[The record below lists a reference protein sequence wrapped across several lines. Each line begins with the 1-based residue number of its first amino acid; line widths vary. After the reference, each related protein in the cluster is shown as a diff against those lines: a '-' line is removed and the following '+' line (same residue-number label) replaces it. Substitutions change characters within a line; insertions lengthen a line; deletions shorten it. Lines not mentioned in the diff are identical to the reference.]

1 MSSRRLARPASGRPL
16 TSSALSL
23 PSAAQVAA
31 ARDNIRPFA
40 LRSPLLRLN
49 AELTGANIF
58 LKLENLQPWGSFK
71 IRAAVNALKTM
82 DPMQLRRGVLT
93 ASAGNFG
100 QGLAFAARAMGVPA
114 TVVVPSGAA
123 DTKVEALVEL
133 GAKVIRCSFDEW
145 WTVLTSRACPGEE
158 GVFVHPVAEPG
169 VLAGNATIGAEILEE
184 LPGCDAIV
192 VPFGGGGLICG
203 IGSVMRRLRP
213 KVRMIVAESEAAQP
227 AGAALQHGGPVKVPH
242 RQSFVDGMGS
252 TTVLAEMWPL
262 LRAVADQAEC
272 ASFEQ
277 IAAAIRLLAGRHH
290 VIAEAAGAVSVA
302 AALGA
307 QTGLGAQAALGG
319 QAAKGNI
326 VCIVSGGNIDAE
338 KLGAILAGQSPF

>member
-1 MSSRRLARPASGRPL
+1 VLGRSL
-16 TSSALSL
+16 TSSVLSL
-23 PSAAQVAA
+23 PSAAQVLA

-40 LRSPLLRLN
+40 LRTPLVRLN
-49 AELTGANIF
+49 ADLPGADIF

-82 DPMQLRRGVLT
+82 DAASLQRGVLT

-100 QGLAFAARAMGVPA
+100 QGLSFAARAMGVPA
-114 TVVVPSGAA
+114 TVVVPSAA
-123 DTKVEALVEL
+123 AETKVGALLEL
-133 GAKVIRCSFDEW
+133 GAKVIRRSFDEW
-145 WTVLTSRACPGEE
+145 WTVLTTRHCAGEA

-169 VLAGNATIGAEILEE
+169 VLAGNATIAAEILED
-184 LPGCDAIV
+184 LPGCDAVV

-213 KVRMIVAESEAAQP
+213 TAQMIVAESEAAQP
-227 AGAALQHGGPVKVPH
+227 AAAALRHGGPVTVPH

-262 LRAVADQAEC
+262 LRAVADQSAC

-277 IAAAIRLLAGRHH
+277 ITAAIRLLAGRHH
-290 VIAEAAGAVSVA
+290 IIAEAAGAVSLA
-302 AALGA
+302 AALG
-307 QTGLGAQAALGG
+307 TP
-319 QAAKGNI
+319 AAKGNV
-326 VCIVSGGNIDAE
+326 VCVVSGGNIDSE
-338 KLGAILAGQSPF
+338 KLSAILAGRSPF

>member
-1 MSSRRLARPASGRPL
+1 MSLRRRARPVLGRSL
-16 TSSALSL
+16 TSNFLAL

-31 ARDNIRPFA
+31 ARDHIRPFA
-40 LRSPLLRLN
+40 LRTPLLRLN
-49 AELTGANIF
+49 ADLPGANVF

-71 IRAAVNALKTM
+71 IRAAVNVLKTM
-82 DPMQLRRGVLT
+82 DAGLLKRGVLT

-123 DTKVEALVEL
+123 ETKVNALAEL
-133 GAKVIRCSFDEW
+133 GAKVIRRSFDEW
-145 WTVLTSRACPGEE
+145 WSVLTSRLCPGEE

-184 LPGCDAIV
+184 LPGCDAVV

-213 KVRMIVAESEAAQP
+213 TVRMIVAESEAAQP
-227 AGAALQHGGPVKVPH
+227 AAAALRHGGPVKVPH

-252 TTVLAEMWPL
+252 TTVLTEMWPL
-262 LRAVADQAEC
+262 LHAVADQSEC
-272 ASFEQ
+272 VSFEQ

-307 QTGLGAQAALGG
+307 Q
-319 QAAKGNI
+319 AAKGNV
-326 VCIVSGGNIDAE
+326 VCIVSGGNIDSE
-338 KLGAILAGQSPF
+338 KFGAILAGQSPF

>member
-1 MSSRRLARPASGRPL
+1 MSSRRHARPGSGRSL

-23 PSAAQVAA
+23 PAAAQVAA

-40 LRSPLLRLN
+40 LRTPLLRLQ
-49 AELTGANIF
+49 AERPGANIF

-71 IRAAVNALKTM
+71 IRAAVNVLKTM
-82 DPMQLRRGVLT
+82 DAVRLRRGVVT

-123 DTKVEALVEL
+123 ATKVAALHEL
-133 GAKVIRCSFDEW
+133 GAKVIRRSFDEW
-145 WTVLTSRACPGEE
+145 WSVLTSRACPGED

-169 VLAGNATIGAEILEE
+169 VLAGNATIGAEILED
-184 LPGCDAIV
+184 LPGCDAVV

-213 KVRMIVAESEAAQP
+213 TVRMIVAESEAAQP
-227 AGAALQHGGPVKVPH
+227 AGAALQHGSPVTVPH

-252 TTVLAEMWPL
+252 TTVLAQMWPL
-262 LRAVADQAEC
+262 LRAVADESAC

-277 IAAAIRLLAGRHH
+277 IAAVIRLLAGRHRI
-290 VIAEAAGAVSVA
+290 IAEAAGAVSVA

-307 QTGLGAQAALGG
+307 PALN
-319 QAAKGNI
+319 GNV
-326 VCIVSGGNIDAE
+326 VCIVSGGNIDTD
-338 KLGAILAGQSPF
+338 KFGAILAGQNPF

>member
-1 MSSRRLARPASGRPL
+1 MSSKRRARPALDRSL
-16 TSSALSL
+16 ISSALSL

-40 LRSPLLRLN
+40 LRTPLLRLN
-49 AELTGANIF
+49 VDLPGTNIF

-71 IRAAVNALKTM
+71 IRAAVNVLKTM
-82 DPMQLRRGVLT
+82 DAARLQRGVLT

-123 DTKVEALVEL
+123 ETKVKALVEL
-133 GAKVIRCSFDEW
+133 GAKVIRRSFDEW

-169 VLAGNATIGAEILEE
+169 VLAGNATIAAEILEE
-184 LPGCDAIV
+184 LPGCDAMV

-203 IGSVMRRLRP
+203 IGSVVRRLRP
-213 KVRMIVAESEAAQP
+213 TVRMIVAESEAAQP
-227 AGAALQHGGPVKVPH
+227 AAAALQHGGPVQVPY

-252 TTVLAEMWPL
+252 TTVLTEMWPL
-262 LRAVADQAEC
+262 LRAVADQSEC

-277 IAAAIRLLAGRHH
+277 ITAAIRLLAGRHH
-290 VIAEAAGAVSVA
+290 VIAEAAGAVAVA

-307 QTGLGAQAALGG
+307 SSTTG
-319 QAAKGNI
+319 NV
-326 VCIVSGGNIDAE
+326 VCIVSGGNIDGE
-338 KLGAILAGQSPF
+338 KLGAILTGQSPF

>member
-1 MSSRRLARPASGRPL
+1 M
-16 TSSALSL
+16 TSSVLSL

-40 LRSPLLRLN
+40 VRTPLLRLN
-49 AELTGANIF
+49 VDLPGTNIF

-71 IRAAVNALKTM
+71 IRAAVNALKSM
-82 DPMQLRRGVLT
+82 DAVRLQRGVLT

-123 DTKVEALVEL
+123 ETKVKALGEL
-133 GAKVIRCSFDEW
+133 GAKVIRRSFDEW
-145 WTVLTSRACPGEE
+145 WTVLTSRACAGEQ
-158 GVFVHPVAEPG
+158 GVFIHPVAEAG
-169 VLAGNATIGAEILEE
+169 VLAGNATIAAEILEE
-184 LPGCDAIV
+184 LPGCDAMV

-213 KVRMIVAESEAAQP
+213 KARMIVAESEAAQP
-227 AGAALQHGGPVKVPH
+227 AAAALRKGEPVTVPH

-252 TTVLAEMWPL
+252 ATVLAEMWPL
-262 LRAVADQAEC
+262 LRTVADRSEC

-307 QTGLGAQAALGG
+307 QSPVTG
-319 QAAKGNI
+319 NV
-326 VCIVSGGNIDAE
+326 VCIVSGGNIDGE
-338 KLGAILAGQSPF
+338 KLGAILTGQSPF

>member
-1 MSSRRLARPASGRPL
+1 MCCRRRARPGLGRSL
-16 TSSALSL
+16 ISSDLLL

-40 LRSPLLRLN
+40 LRAPLVKLN
-49 AELTGANIF
+49 ADLPGAKIF

-71 IRAAVNALKTM
+71 IRPAVNVLKTM
-82 DPMQLRRGVLT
+82 DPVYLRRGVLT

-100 QGLAFAARAMGVPA
+100 QGLAFAARALGVPA
-114 TVVVPSGAA
+114 TVVVPDAA
-123 DTKVEALVEL
+123 AETKVKALIEL
-133 GAKVIRCSFDEW
+133 GAKVIRRSFDEW
-145 WTVLTSRACPGEE
+145 WTVLTSRSCAGED
-158 GVFVHPVAEPG
+158 GIFVHPVAEPG

-184 LPGCDAIV
+184 LPDCDAVV

-213 KVRMIVAESEAAQP
+213 AVRMIVVESEAAQP
-227 AGAALQHGGPVKVPH
+227 AAAALQNGGPVRVAH

-252 TTVLAEMWPL
+252 TTVLPEMWRL
-262 LRAVADQAEC
+262 LQAVADRAEC
-272 ASFEQ
+272 ASFAQ
-277 IAAAIRLLAGRHH
+277 ITEAIRLLAHRHH

-307 QTGLGAQAALGG
+307 KAGR
-319 QAAKGNI
+319 GNV

-338 KLGAILAGQSPF
+338 KLGAILGGQNPF

>member
-1 MSSRRLARPASGRPL
+1 MFSRKHARPALGRSL
-16 TSSALSL
+16 TSEALSL

-40 LRSPLLRLN
+40 VRTPLLRLN
-49 AELTGANIF
+49 ADLPRGANVF

-82 DPMQLRRGVLT
+82 DTAHLQRGVLT

-100 QGLAFAARAMGVPA
+100 QGLAFAARALGVPA
-114 TVVVPSGAA
+114 TVVVPDAA
-123 DTKVEALVEL
+123 AETKVRALVEL
-133 GAKVIRCSFDEW
+133 GAKVIRRSFDEW
-145 WTVLTSRACPGEE
+145 WSVLTSRACPGEE

-169 VLAGNATIGAEILEE
+169 VLAGNATIATEILED
-184 LPGCDAIV
+184 LPGCDAVI

-213 KVRMIVAESEAAQP
+213 MVRMIAAESEAAQP
-227 AGAALQHGGPVKVPH
+227 AAAALLHGGPVTVPH

-252 TTVLAEMWPL
+252 TTVLTEMWPL
-262 LRAVADQAEC
+262 LRAAADRAEC

-290 VIAEAAGAVSVA
+290 VVAEAAGAASLAVA
-302 AALGA
+302 LAGES
-307 QTGLGAQAALGG
+307 
-319 QAAKGNI
+319 AKGNI
-326 VCIVSGGNIDAE
+326 VCIVSGGNIDTE
-338 KLGAILAGQSPF
+338 KFGAILAGQSPF

>member
-1 MSSRRLARPASGRPL
+1 MSSRRHARPASGRPL

-100 QGLAFAARAMGVPA
+100 QGLAFASRAMGVPA

-326 VCIVSGGNIDAE
+326 VCIVSGGNIDTE

>member
-1 MSSRRLARPASGRPL
+1 MSSRRRARPALGRSL

-40 LRSPLLRLN
+40 LRTPLLRLN
-49 AELTGANIF
+49 ADFNGANIF

-71 IRAAVNALKTM
+71 IRAAVNVLKTM
-82 DPMQLRRGVLT
+82 DAVGLQRGVLT

-123 DTKVEALVEL
+123 ETKVKALLEL
-133 GAKVIRCSFDEW
+133 GAKVVRRSFDEW
-145 WTVLTSRACPGEE
+145 WTVLTSRSCAGED

-184 LPGCDAIV
+184 LPGCDAVV

-213 KVRMIVAESEAAQP
+213 TVRLIVAESEAAQP
-227 AGAALQHGGPVKVPH
+227 AGAALRHGGPVTVPH

-252 TTVLAEMWPL
+252 TTVLPEMWPL
-262 LRAVADQAEC
+262 LHSVADQSEC
-272 ASFEQ
+272 ATFEQ

-302 AALGA
+302 AALGM
-307 QTGLGAQAALGG
+307 QG
-319 QAAKGNI
+319 AKGNI
-326 VCIVSGGNIDAE
+326 VCIVSGGNIDTE

>member
-1 MSSRRLARPASGRPL
+1 
-16 TSSALSL
+16 LSL

-40 LRSPLLRLN
+40 LRTPLLRLN
-49 AELTGANIF
+49 ADLPGANIF

-82 DPMQLRRGVLT
+82 DAARLQRGVLT

-100 QGLAFAARAMGVPA
+100 QGLSFAARAMGVPV
-114 TVVVPSGAA
+114 TVVVPTAA
-123 DTKVEALVEL
+123 AETKVKALVEL
-133 GAKVIRCSFDEW
+133 GAKVIRRPFDEW
-145 WTVLTSRACPGEE
+145 WTVLTSRACAGEE
-158 GVFVHPVAEPG
+158 GVFVHPVAEAG
-169 VLAGNATIGAEILEE
+169 VLAGNATIGAEILED
-184 LPGCDAIV
+184 LPGCDAVV

-213 KVRMIVAESEAAQP
+213 TVRMIVAESEAAQP
-227 AGAALQHGGPVKVPH
+227 AAAALREGGPVTVPH

-262 LRAVADQAEC
+262 LRAVADASVWV
-272 ASFEQ
+272 SFEQ
-277 IAAAIRLLAGRHH
+277 ITAAIRLLAGRHH

-302 AALGA
+302 AALGPA
-307 QTGLGAQAALGG
+307 
-319 QAAKGNI
+319 AAKGNV
-326 VCIVSGGNIDAE
+326 VCIVSGGNIDPE